1 MASRPPPRHVS
12 PRERC
17 VVLLIA
23 SWSVL
28 LIDAATGTGS
38 DPSLPCNERIDLA
51 LEQAGHECEDR
62 IHQELQELK
71 AKLLK
76 AEEDLEFYVFWR
88 WLPSMLGLVA
98 AAASVCMWLAPR
110 LMALNAGIPPCAVCV
125 IAKMYHD
132 ACGPAHGWLP
142 YVAFG
147 VMALFSGQLFMLA
160 YDGQRGQW
168 AMRLGGGAQQPGP
181 GVANTQLLVG
191 R

>member
-1 MASRPPPRHVS
+1 M
-12 PRERC
+12 
-17 VVLLIA
+17 
-23 SWSVL
+23 
-28 LIDAATGTGS
+28 
-38 DPSLPCNERIDLA
+38 
-51 LEQAGHECEDR
+51 
-62 IHQELQELK
+62 HQELQELK

-76 AEEDLEFYVFWR
+76 AEEDLELYVLRR

-147 VMALFSGQLFMLA
+147 AMALFSGQLFMLA

-181 GVANTQLLVG
+181 GVANAQLLVSQ
-191 R
+191 

>member
-1 MASRPPPRHVS
+1 MS

-28 LIDAATGTGS
+28 RIVAATGTGS
-38 DPSLPCNERIDLA
+38 DPSATAHEASLPCNERIDLA
-51 LEQAGHECEDR
+51 LEQAGYECEDR
-62 IHQELQELK
+62 MHQELQELK

-76 AEEDLEFYVFWR
+76 AEEDLELYVLRR

-147 VMALFSGQLFMLA
+147 AMALFSGQLFMLA

-181 GVANTQLLVG
+181 GVANAQLLVSQ
-191 R
+191 